1 MKNLSQKALPVLLC
15 LASDIMY
22 FGKAKIF
29 PSHARII
36 KELGKKLSIR
46 LTPRS
51 LMRWLAVM
59 ESHGVITRTKRHR
72 YSAQNGWE
80 FRSSLYGIT
89 VVGWALLANSN
100 VYSWAQIHRLWDR
113 IKKTFR
119 KPGKT
124 RKVSRPS
131 GPLTS
136 VGDILGGLRYNTS

>member
-29 PSHARII
+29 PSHERIL

-59 ESHGVITRTKRHR
+59 ESHGVITRAKRHR
-72 YSAQNGWE
+72 YTAQNGWE

-89 VVGWALLANSN
+89 VVGWALLANSGG
-100 VYSWAQIHRLWDR
+100 YSWAQIHRLWDR
-113 IKKTFR
+113 IQKTFR
-119 KPGKT
+119 KTGKT
-124 RKVSRPS
+124 RKVVRPS
-131 GPLTS
+131 GELTHIS
-136 VGDILGGLRYNTS
+136 DSFKCLLHNTS